1 MANVYESDSFNIV
14 SVYEKTAIEDDG
26 DGISYTTTNLLLKVQ
41 RLPLD
46 QYPQLTDVF
55 IFNSELSLDISKEEF
70 LSKAPSI
77 VASKLSEF
85 DSTFTDTA
93 VNLTLITDLTQK
105 FTN

>member
-1 MANVYESDSFNIV
+1 MTNVYESDSFNIV

-26 DGISYTTTNLLLKVQ
+26 DGISYTSTNLLLKIQ

-55 IFNSELSLDISKEEF
+55 IFSEELSLDISKEEF
-70 LSKAPSI
+70 LSKAPPI

-85 DSTFTDTA
+85 DSTFTDTT
-93 VNLTLITDLTQK
+93 VNLTSITDLTQK